1 MALTPKDRERLSTL
15 ETLTSRVRHA
25 NRLVEQFAAS
35 PKEAEQMGS
44 ALRRTFGQMKMLCTT
59 AGFDRLSQVCGGLEM
74 TSRRGMSH
82 VPKAR
87 ALRDGV
93 GTLTRQVD
101 VERRQIMT
109 ASQREDIR
117 PE

>member
-1 MALTPKDRERLSTL
+1 
-15 ETLTSRVRHA
+15 
-25 NRLVEQFAAS
+25 
-35 PKEAEQMGS
+35 
-44 ALRRTFGQMKMLCTT
+44 MKMLCTT